1 MEGIPR
7 QKGVYSLL
15 FELPKKKFIPIG
27 KLGGFLF
34 KPGFYAY
41 IGSAQCGLRMRLK
54 RHINHKKKNYWHIDY
69 LTEKTRIQAIV
80 FSITAEKIECKV
92 AQVLSQRL
100 SCFPGFGVSDCDC
113 ESHLYYCP
121 HFEKLKKEVMN
132 AFSPSLCMFIEL

>member
-1 MEGIPR
+1 MEDIPR

-15 FELPKKKFIPIG
+15 FELPKEKFISIG

-41 IGSAQCGLRMRLK
+41 IGSAQCGLKMRLR
-54 RHINHKKKNYWHIDY
+54 RHLNNKKKKYWHIDY
-69 LTEKTRIQAIV
+69 LIERANIKAIV
-80 FSITAEKIECKV
+80 FSITAERIECKV

-100 SCFPGFGVSDCDC
+100 PCLPGFGVSDCKC

-121 HFEKLKKEVMN
+121 HFKILKKEVMN
-132 AFSPSLCMFIEL
+132 AFSPFLCMFIEL